1 MKGNYRMR
9 KFEYVNRVLSTGYS
23 MKEPEFDLPKRAT
36 NNSIAYDFYSPEDF
50 VVEQHNKYMLWTGI
64 KAQFQDDEA
73 LILNVRSSM
82 GKKNIMLSNTQAW
95 VESDYYN
102 NENNEGHM
110 WIALQNEGNS
120 DYAINRGDA
129 YCQGI
134 FTKFLTCGDDA
145 NGVRNGGFGSTNK
158 KESE

>member
-1 MKGNYRMR
+1 MR

-36 NNSIAYDFYSPEDF
+36 KNSIAYDFYSPEDF
-50 VVEQHNKYMLWTGI
+50 VVEPHSKYMLWTGI

-102 NENNEGHM
+102 NRDNEGHM
-110 WIALQNEGNS
+110 WVCLQNHGDKE
-120 DYAINRGDA
+120 YIINKGDA
-129 YCQGI
+129 YAQGI
-134 FTKFLTCGDDA
+134 FVKFLTTDDD
-145 NGVRNGGFGSTNK
+145 NVKTLRTGGIGSTNK
-158 KESE
+158 KKEGRENE

>member
-1 MKGNYRMR
+1 MKANYRMR

-36 NNSIAYDFYSPEDF
+36 KNSIAYDFYSPEDF
-50 VVEQHNKYMLWTGI
+50 VVEPHSKYMLWTGI

-102 NENNEGHM
+102 NENNEGEIGLFFYNYGDEKCEVKKGDR
-110 WIALQNEGNS
+110 IAQGMFIKYLITDNDNAEG
-120 DYAINRGDA
+120 
-129 YCQGI
+129 
-134 FTKFLTCGDDA
+134 T
-145 NGVRNGGFGSTNK
+145 RNGGFGSTNI
-158 KESE
+158 